1 MKGADGTEYIFVK
14 CDSGNCDFSKVFAGM
29 VDTTKAPTTSKAT
42 TKATTTSAAAAS
54 QCVATADD
62 CAREAENHPS
72 TGVTHDP
79 ACFFGGMGCNAYGKD
94 CCKFCGFGA
103 FPACPGSAADSV
115 TESASTAQ
123 CVATAEQCS
132 DLAVQYGESLTFNS
146 DCATGGMG
154 CNAHGK
160 DCCQFCGFGH
170 FPDCPS
176 ATEDSPAMGM
186 SIEAA
191 SSGPA
196 AGLVIGGV
204 ASAAFVAAAV
214 VVGMNMKSKKVAAPD
229 LQEGLLDNEV
239 SMGAAERH

>member
-1 MKGADGTEYIFVK
+1 MGFDTAMKGADGTEYIFVK

-42 TKATTTSAAAAS
+42 TKATTTSAA
-54 QCVATADD
+54 TADD

-79 ACFFGGMGCNAYGKD
+79 ACFTGGLGCNAY
-94 CCKFCGFGA
+94 
-103 FPACPGSAADSV
+103 
-115 TESASTAQ
+115 
-123 CVATAEQCS
+123 
-132 DLAVQYGESLTFNS
+132 
-146 DCATGGMG
+146 
-154 CNAHGK
+154 GK